1 MMQAFLRATWLS
13 VLVLAGPCAG
23 TAATAQ
29 SAPAPGAYGA
39 MGTAE
44 TAPGLRY
51 PALADLV
58 VSSPVIVRAVIV
70 KAQAIPERLAPGL
83 APGMARMLV
92 TADVEAALV
101 APAAVPPKLSWLYDV
116 KLDGRGRVPALRGRR
131 VMAWLETPGA
141 DGKATLTRAWGQ
153 QDWSEALAT
162 RVRALATEVTAGRVP
177 EITGVTNGFRVEG
190 TVPGESESQ
199 FFLATKAGRPLTMVV
214 LERPGQSLKVAVADG
229 DIIDDSATSVM
240 PETLLWYRLACG
252 LPATLPVAAGGND
265 VALAN
270 AWIGA
275 LASLGPCER

>member
-1 MMQAFLRATWLS
+1 MKQAFFRAIWLTAL
-13 VLVLAGPCAG
+13 LVAGPF
-23 TAATAQ
+23 AATAAAAQPGPSQ
-29 SAPAPGAYGA
+29 SSGAS
-39 MGTAE
+39 
-44 TAPGLRY
+44 GLSY
-51 PALADLV
+51 PVLADLV
-58 VSSPVIVRAVIV
+58 VGSPVIVRAEIV
-70 KAQAIPERLAPGL
+70 KAQTLPERLAPGL

-101 APAAVPPKLSWLYDV
+101 APAAVPPTLTWLYDV
-116 KLDGRGRVPALRGRR
+116 KLDARGRVPALRGRR
-131 VMAWLETPGA
+131 VLAWLETPGA

-153 QDWSEALAT
+153 QDWSEALAAQ
-162 RVRALATEVTAGRVP
+162 VRALATEVTAGRVP

-199 FFLATKAGRPLTMVV
+199 FFLTTKAGRPLTMVV

-229 DIIDDSATSVM
+229 DIIDDSAASVM

-275 LASLGPCER
+275 LASLGPCAR